1 MVFSGITFLYYFLP
15 IMLFIYFI
23 SKTKY
28 KNIIL
33 LIGSLLFYFYGEPK
47 YIIILLLSGIIYY
60 FIGKKLVSK
69 NKKIYLILGLT
80 LNLGLLFYFKYFNFL
95 LENIN
100 NIFNSNINYINVIIP
115 LGISFYTFKNISY
128 LIDVYNKKVKPSNNL
143 LNYLVYISLFF
154 CTLEGPIVRY
164 ETIEKQLVN
173 RTSTK
178 EMISKGITRFII
190 GLSKKVLI
198 ANVLG
203 GLVNSLTLLE
213 TKSVV
218 SYWLK
223 AITDIL
229 RLYID
234 FSGYSDM
241 AIGLGLIFG
250 FTILENFDYPFTSK
264 TMTEFWRKW
273 HISLSSF
280 FKDYVYIPLGGS
292 RVNKL
297 KRLFNIMIVW
307 SLTGL
312 WHGAS
317 YNFIIWGLYFGI
329 ILLIEKKFF
338 YNLFSKHK
346 FIGTLL
352 TNILVIIGFVFFY
365 NEGLKDALISL
376 KSMFGLN
383 NIDFINLETI
393 YYIKNYIVVLVLGYL
408 ISLKVFNKII
418 NKLKNNKIIN
428 LMEPLL
434 LIVLLLVSTAFIID
448 ESFNPF
454 LYFRF

>member
-47 YIIILLLSGIIYY
+47 YIIILLLSGIINY

-280 FKDYVYIPLGGS
+280 FKNYVYIPLGGS

-383 NIDFINLETI
+383 DIDFINLETI

>member
-47 YIIILLLSGIIYY
+47 YIIILLLSGIINY

-69 NKKIYLILGLT
+69 NKKLYLILGLT

>member
-47 YIIILLLSGIIYY
+47 YIIILLLSGIINY
-60 FIGKKLVSK
+60 FIGKKIVSK

-352 TNILVIIGFVFFY
+352 INILVIIGFVFFY

-383 NIDFINLETI
+383 HIDFINLETI

>member
-47 YIIILLLSGIIYY
+47 YIIILLLSGIINY

-178 EMISKGITRFII
+178 EIISKGITRFII

-383 NIDFINLETI
+383 DIDFINLETI

>member
-47 YIIILLLSGIIYY
+47 YIIILLLSGIINY

-69 NKKIYLILGLT
+69 NKKMYLILGLT

-383 NIDFINLETI
+383 HIDFINLETI

>member
-47 YIIILLLSGIIYY
+47 YIIILLLSGIINY

-178 EMISKGITRFII
+178 EMIYKGITRFII

-383 NIDFINLETI
+383 DIDFINLETI

>member
-1 MVFSGITFLYYFLP
+1 MVFSGVTFLYYFLP
-15 IMLFIYFI
+15 MMLFIYFV

-47 YIIILLLSGIIYY
+47 YIIILLLSGIINY

-297 KRLFNIMIVW
+297 RRLFNIMIVW

-338 YNLFSKHK
+338 YNYLNKHK
-346 FIGTLL
+346 LIGTLL

-383 NIDFINLETI
+383 HIDFINLETI

>member
-47 YIIILLLSGIIYY
+47 YIIILLLSGIINY

-338 YNLFSKHK
+338 YNLFIKHK

-383 NIDFINLETI
+383 DIDFINLETI

-434 LIVLLLVSTAFIID
+434 LIVILLVSTAFIID

>member
-47 YIIILLLSGIIYY
+47 YIIILLLSGIINY

-383 NIDFINLETI
+383 DIVFINLETI

>member
-47 YIIILLLSGIIYY
+47 YIIILLLSGIINY
-60 FIGKKLVSK
+60 FIGKKLISK

-178 EMISKGITRFII
+178 EMIYKGITRFII

>member
-47 YIIILLLSGIIYY
+47 YIIILLLSGIINY

-250 FTILENFDYPFTSK
+250 FTILENFDYPFASK

-383 NIDFINLETI
+383 DIDFINLETI

>member
-1 MVFSGITFLYYFLP
+1 MVFSGVTFLYYFLP

-47 YIIILLLSGIIYY
+47 YIIVLLLSGIINY

-154 CTLEGPIVRY
+154 STLEGPIVRY

-297 KRLFNIMIVW
+297 RRLFNIMIVW

-383 NIDFINLETI
+383 HIDFINLETI

>member
-47 YIIILLLSGIIYY
+47 YIIILLLSGIINY

-383 NIDFINLETI
+383 HIDFINLETI

>member
-1 MVFSGITFLYYFLP
+1 
-15 IMLFIYFI
+15 
-23 SKTKY
+23 
-28 KNIIL
+28 
-33 LIGSLLFYFYGEPK
+33 
-47 YIIILLLSGIIYY
+47 
-60 FIGKKLVSK
+60 
-69 NKKIYLILGLT
+69 
-80 LNLGLLFYFKYFNFL
+80 
-95 LENIN
+95 
-100 NIFNSNINYINVIIP
+100 
-115 LGISFYTFKNISY
+115 
-128 LIDVYNKKVKPSNNL
+128 
-143 LNYLVYISLFF
+143 
-154 CTLEGPIVRY
+154 
-164 ETIEKQLVN
+164 
-173 RTSTK
+173 
-178 EMISKGITRFII
+178 MISKGITRFII
-190 GLSKKVLI
+190 GLSKKVLLE
-198 ANVLG
+198 NVLG

-338 YNLFSKHK
+338 YNYLNKHK
-346 FIGTLL
+346 LIGTLL

-383 NIDFINLETI
+383 HIDFINLETI

>member
-47 YIIILLLSGIIYY
+47 YIIILLLSGIINY

-434 LIVLLLVSTAFIID
+434 LIFLLLVSTAFIID

>member
-47 YIIILLLSGIIYY
+47 YIIILLLSGIINY

-178 EMISKGITRFII
+178 EMIYKGITRFII

>member
-1 MVFSGITFLYYFLP
+1 MVFSGVTFLYYFLP
-15 IMLFIYFI
+15 MMLFIYFV

-47 YIIILLLSGIIYY
+47 YIIILLLSGIINY

-383 NIDFINLETI
+383 HIDFINLETI

>member
-1 MVFSGITFLYYFLP
+1 MVFSGVTFLYYFLP
-15 IMLFIYFI
+15 MMLFIYFV

-47 YIIILLLSGIIYY
+47 YIIILLLSGIINY

-338 YNLFSKHK
+338 YNYLNKHK
-346 FIGTLL
+346 LIGTLL

-383 NIDFINLETI
+383 HIDFINLETI

>member
-47 YIIILLLSGIIYY
+47 YIIILLLSGIINY

-203 GLVNSLTLLE
+203 GLINSLTLLE

>member
-47 YIIILLLSGIIYY
+47 YIIILLLSGIINY

-352 TNILVIIGFVFFY
+352 INILVIIGFVFFY

-383 NIDFINLETI
+383 HIDFINLETI

>member
-1 MVFSGITFLYYFLP
+1 MVFSGVTFLYYFLP
-15 IMLFIYFI
+15 MMLFIYFV

-47 YIIILLLSGIIYY
+47 YIIILLLSGIINY

-190 GLSKKVLI
+190 GLSKKVII

-297 KRLFNIMIVW
+297 RRLFNIMIVW

-338 YNLFSKHK
+338 YNYLNKHK
-346 FIGTLL
+346 LIGTLL

-383 NIDFINLETI
+383 HIDFINLETI

>member
-47 YIIILLLSGIIYY
+47 YIIILLLSGIINY

-383 NIDFINLETI
+383 DIDFINLETI

>member
-47 YIIILLLSGIIYY
+47 YIIILLLSGIINY

-178 EMISKGITRFII
+178 EIISKGITRFII

>member
-47 YIIILLLSGIIYY
+47 YIIILLLSGIINY
-60 FIGKKLVSK
+60 FIGKKLVK
-69 NKKIYLILGLT
+69 KKKKIYLILGLT

-128 LIDVYNKKVKPSNNL
+128 LIYVYNKKVKPSNNL
-143 LNYLVYISLFF
+143 LES
-154 CTLEGPIVRY
+154 PIVRY

>member
-47 YIIILLLSGIIYY
+47 YIIILLLSGIINY

-241 AIGLGLIFG
+241 AIGLGLILG

-383 NIDFINLETI
+383 DIDFINLETI

>member
-47 YIIILLLSGIIYY
+47 YIIILLLSGIINY

-338 YNLFSKHK
+338 YNFFIKHK
-346 FIGTLL
+346 LIGTLL

-383 NIDFINLETI
+383 DIDFINLETI

-434 LIVLLLVSTAFIID
+434 LIVILLVSTAFIID